1 MMDGG
6 SFDVEPVTAEP
17 PALDRRPV
25 LRQRWCELAYFH
37 WRYDPDAVQ
46 RLLPPGVTVD
56 TFDGSAWVGLIP
68 FTMRDVAIG
77 PTPAVPWLG
86 TFIEINVRTYVVDP
100 LGRRAVWFF
109 SLDVPRLAIVGVA
122 RTAFALPY
130 CWSAADH
137 SVVEPRDADGPDGA
151 QHRYTMRR
159 RWPGAR
165 PGRRPSAD
173 IRFTVGGR
181 IPEAE
186 ETELDHFLS
195 ARWALVTTRGEQPLY
210 GRVHH
215 ERWPLHRID
224 GHDVRQD
231 VVEAAGLPSPEGP
244 IHALYAPEVHVRIPW
259 FEKVE
264 EPIVAEDDTGRDT
277 P

>member
-1 MMDGG
+1 MTVAGDPL
-6 SFDVEPVTAEP
+6 DVEPVTADP
-17 PALDRRPV
+17 PPIDRNPV

-37 WRYDPDAVQ
+37 WRYDPVDVQ

-77 PTPAVPWLG
+77 PTPPVPWLG
-86 TFIEINVRTYVVDP
+86 TFIEINVRTYVIDP
-100 LGRRAVWFF
+100 SGRRAVWFL

-122 RTAFALPY
+122 RTVFALPY

-137 SVVEPRDADGPDGA
+137 YVDHRADGPR
-151 QHRYTMRR
+151 HRYSMRR

-173 IRFTVGGR
+173 MRFTVGDPIQPGDVSD
-181 IPEAE
+181 
-186 ETELDHFLS
+186 LDHFLS
-195 ARWALVTTRGEQPLY
+195 ARWALVTARRERLLY

-215 ERWPLHRID
+215 ERWPLYRVERPDIA
-224 GHDVRQD
+224 QD
-231 VVEAAGLPSPEGP
+231 VIEAAGLPSPTGP
-244 IHALYAPEVHVRIPW
+244 IHALYAPEVTVNIPW
-259 FEKVE
+259 IERIDAAT
-264 EPIVAEDDTGRDT
+264 PTGRT
-277 P
+277 NHE